1 MIKYT
6 PEEMLTYQKVKTA
19 FHQQDLIDYLTD
31 LKKGKELIQQ
41 LQNHNI
47 FLSEIQDLEKLI
59 DKIKELNTPEEFSP
73 YENYVEP
80 AYWDAEVLQNA
91 CEMLLDAFMS
101 GKIQ

>member
-6 PEEMLTYQKVKTA
+6 PEEMLTYQKIKTA
-19 FHQQDLIDYLTD
+19 FHQQDLIDWLTELKD
-31 LKKGKELIQQ
+31 LKETQQ
-41 LQNHNI
+41 QFQTIPI
-47 FLSEIQDLEKLI
+47 FDQEIQNLEKLI
-59 DKIKELNTPEEFSP
+59 DKIKKINTPEEFTP

-101 GKIQ
+101 EKIQ

>member
-1 MIKYT
+1 MIQYT
-6 PEEMLTYQKVKTA
+6 TEEMLTYQKVKTA
-19 FHQQDLIDYLTD
+19 FHQQDLIDWLIE
-31 LKKGKELIQQ
+31 LKKDKETITP
-41 LQNHNI
+41 LQNPK
-47 FLSEIQDLEKLI
+47 EIQDLEKLI

-91 CEMLLDAFMS
+91 CESLLDAFMS

>member
-6 PEEMLTYQKVKTA
+6 PEEMLTYQKVKTS
-19 FHQQDLIDYLTD
+19 FHQQDLIDWLTD
-31 LKKGKELIQQ
+31 LKKNKEEIQQ

-47 FLSEIQDLEKLI
+47 FQSEIQNLEKLI
-59 DKIKELNTPEEFSP
+59 DKIEKINTPEEFTP
-73 YENYVEP
+73 YENYVES

-91 CEMLLDAFMS
+91 CESLLDAFIS

>member
-19 FHQQDLIDYLTD
+19 FHQQDLIDWLIE
-31 LKKGKELIQQ
+31 LKKDKETIQP
-41 LQNHNI
+41 LQNPK
-47 FLSEIQDLEKLI
+47 EIQDLEKLI
-59 DKIKELNTPEEFSP
+59 AKIKKINTPEEFMP

-101 GKIQ
+101 EKIQ